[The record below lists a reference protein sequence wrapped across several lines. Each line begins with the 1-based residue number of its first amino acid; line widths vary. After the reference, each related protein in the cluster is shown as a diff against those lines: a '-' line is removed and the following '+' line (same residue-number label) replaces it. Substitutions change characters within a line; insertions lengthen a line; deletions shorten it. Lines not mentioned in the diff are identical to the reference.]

1 MKQMHFVLGSLS
13 LSLALLASASE
24 ASDHRR
30 VEFPSKE
37 GNYVQIYDQDGQK
50 TFEMASV
57 DVNGKALI
65 AKGALTPSSRPMS
78 YDQPLEDVTVDFGP
92 CGLGKFYQT
101 SPSLGIVKFPGFQG
115 ETGTCAI
122 QNPAT
127 DWIRLATEVK

>member
-1 MKQMHFVLGSLS
+1 MKQMHFALGSLS
-13 LSLALLASASE
+13 LSLALLANASE

-30 VEFPSKE
+30 VDFPSKE
-37 GNYVQIYDQDGQK
+37 GNYVQIYDQGGRK

-57 DVNGKALI
+57 DVNGKAQI
-65 AKGALTPSSRPMS
+65 ANGALTPSSKPMS

-101 SPSLGIVKFPGFQG
+101 SPSLGIVKFLGFQG
-115 ETGTCAI
+115 ETGNCSI

-127 DWIRLATEVK
+127 DWIRLSTEVK